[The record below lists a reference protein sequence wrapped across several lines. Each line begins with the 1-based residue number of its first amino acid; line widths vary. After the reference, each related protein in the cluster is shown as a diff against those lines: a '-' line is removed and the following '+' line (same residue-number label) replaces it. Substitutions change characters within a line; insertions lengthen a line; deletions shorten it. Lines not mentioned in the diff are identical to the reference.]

1 MKHLDYFR
9 LQCWIEIDN
18 YIAAKNKVEA
28 VVKRQFV
35 TDQVMPYI
43 LYFVEKLRYYADSV
57 LTFAAYKVFPKIRS
71 IIFTEYS
78 LEIPVVIN
86 IVEAI
91 PKNSFFGVLNSISA
105 DIRSIDICFIK

>member
-43 LYFVEKLRYYADSV
+43 LYFVEELRHYADSV
-57 LTFAAYKVFPKIRS
+57 FSLIASEVFPEIRC
-71 IIFTEYS
+71 IIFTKYG